1 MPASAILVVSTSAS
15 ASAILMAGAIVIAS
29 TSAIAS
35 AILMASAI
43 PS

>member
-15 ASAILMAGAIVIAS
+15 ASAILMASAILKAS
-29 TSAIAS
+29 TSAFAS
-35 AILMASAI
+35 ANLMTSAI